1 MSRVIDDGIAAAQ
14 HEAQRLLGRCLL
26 RLQQYEQLIKLI
38 VAHHELSGPAHA
50 LTDIRAAK
58 VAGVA
63 NKSLGMMVKQLLGS
77 YVVDEGEEQED
88 MLPDEPREVIS
99 IGFRMQLALSAED
112 YASTKNDLADLVSL
126 RNQLVHH
133 FIEQHDLWTAEGCR
147 SACDELTAAYSRIDE
162 CFERLRGWAEHMEQ
176 TRRLAMEFVQS
187 DAFGELVIN
196 GITPDGVI
204 HWPISGIVSA
214 LSAAGEEL
222 AVDGWTSVT
231 AASRWIATR
240 HPEQT
245 PKKYGCSSWRQVIHE
260 SRQFELRY
268 KDING
273 QRAAWFRKR

>member
-77 YVVDEGEEQED
+77 YVVDESKDEEE
-88 MLPDEPREVIS
+88 MLTDGPQDVIS
-99 IGFRMQLALSAED
+99 IGLRMNLVLSAED
-112 YASTKNDLADLVSL
+112 YGRTRNDLQDLVSL

-133 FIEQHDLWTAEGCR
+133 FIEQHDLWTPEGCR
-147 SACDELTAAYSRIDE
+147 SACDELTAAYRRIDG
-162 CFERLRGWAEHMEQ
+162 CFEQLRSWAEHMEQ
-176 TRRLAMEFVQS
+176 ARRLAAEFTQS
-187 DAFGELVIN
+187 DAFREFVIN
-196 GITPDGVI
+196 GIAPDGVI
-204 HWPISGIVSA
+204 HWSVSGIVLA
-214 LSAAGEEL
+214 LSAAGKEL
-222 AVDGWTSVT
+222 AIDGWTSVT
-231 AASRWIATR
+231 AASTWIEAR

-245 PKKYGCSSWRQVIHE
+245 PEKYGCSSWRQVIHE